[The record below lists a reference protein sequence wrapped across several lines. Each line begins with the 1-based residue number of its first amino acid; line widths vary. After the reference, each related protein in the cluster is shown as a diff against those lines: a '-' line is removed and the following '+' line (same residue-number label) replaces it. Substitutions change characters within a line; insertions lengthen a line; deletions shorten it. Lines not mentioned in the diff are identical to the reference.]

1 MAAVM
6 AVAML
11 SVQLFSAAPVNK
23 ASAEGDTADLRIMFT
38 TDLHGQVV
46 DVDYSKGTLFP
57 KGGLSKAATLI
68 NQAKSEVPD
77 GNTLLFDLGDVMYD
91 YTTDYIYEHD
101 QSETQP
107 IYKAMASLNYD
118 AIILGNHDYEY
129 TLPYI
134 QKQYETSGLKDKVIA
149 SNITDAVTG
158 KHVFNENKII
168 EKTLKTKAGASV
180 TVKVGV
186 IGESIPTLSKK
197 QIGRASWRERV

>member
-77 GNTLLFDLGDVMYD
+77 GNTLLTFVDV
-91 YTTDYIYEHD
+91 T
-101 QSETQP
+101 
-107 IYKAMASLNYD
+107 AS
-118 AIILGNHDYEY
+118 AG
-129 TLPYI
+129 
-134 QKQYETSGLKDKVIA
+134 
-149 SNITDAVTG
+149 
-158 KHVFNENKII
+158 I
-168 EKTLKTKAGASV
+168 EKAL
-180 TVKVGV
+180 
-186 IGESIPTLSKK
+186 
-197 QIGRASWRERV
+197 RERNDALIAADRL